1 MADPI
6 LTVLMPV
13 GAYRKAY
20 LEQAVG
26 SLLGQTRPD
35 WRLLVI
41 RNKGEAE
48 AFAEEHSDL
57 LADERIEVIE
67 NEGRKLAG
75 KLNTGMRHA
84 NTDFVAELF
93 VDDMWSRDAVEVLAK
108 CLERHPDADFFHS
121 SRRFVDENGRQL
133 GVRITQPDVTVADF
147 RVRAPVTHLL
157 CWRVSKALE
166 FGGMD
171 ESLNSVGP
179 DDFDFPWTMAEH
191 GAKFVAVPECLYVYR
206 DDRELSRLSSDLT
219 LSKHLREL
227 RRVLRKHDLSREQ
240 IERRLEDAR
249 ATYLQQHVPRSN
261 VDRAF
266 KRLFR
271 RDDAPSGVTSDR

>member
-1 MADPI
+1 MTDPV

-13 GAYRKAY
+13 GAYRADY
-20 LEQAVG
+20 LEQAIG
-26 SLLGQTRPD
+26 SLLGQTRAD

-41 RNKGEAE
+41 RNKGEVE
-48 AFAEEHSDL
+48 QFAEEHREL

-84 NTDFVAELF
+84 GTEFVAELYA
-93 VDDMWSRDAVEVLAK
+93 DDMWSRDAVEVLTR
-108 CLERHPDADFFHS
+108 CLERHPEADFFHS
-121 SRRFVDENGRQL
+121 SRRFIDEKGRPL
-133 GVRITQPDVTVADF
+133 GVRITQPDVTLADF

-157 CWRVSKALE
+157 CWRVSKALS

-191 GAKFVAVPECLYVYR
+191 DARFVAVPECLYVYR
-206 DDRELSRLSSDLT
+206 DDRELLRLTADLP
-219 LSKHLREL
+219 LSTHLREL

-240 IERRLEDAR
+240 TERRLEEAR
-249 ATYLQQHVPRSN
+249 TSYLQQGLYRSP
-261 VDRAF
+261 VDRAI

-271 RDDAPSGVTSDR
+271 RDYERSGLTPGR